1 MPSVYHLVLS
11 NHSGSCTQHE
21 QFCVIVF
28 QKGRDGTFP
37 SLPTSCLDTLQKN
50 GKVSLMLKALVSHS
64 HTVGRRGLKGIRHY
78 LNAKFKPSPVCLV
91 FLCMGLPSSAGLQH
105 IWKIPLG

>member
-1 MPSVYHLVLS
+1 MPSVYPLVLS

-21 QFCVIVF
+21 QFYVIVF

-50 GKVSLMLKALVSHS
+50 GKASLRLKALVSHS
-64 HTVGRRGLKGIRHY
+64 QTVGCRGLKGIRHY
-78 LNAKFKPSPVCLV
+78 FNAKFKPSPLYLV
-91 FLCMGLPSSAGLQH
+91 FLCMGLPSSVGL
-105 IWKIPLG
+105 